1 MNTKIE
7 GKPAFSYISIEL
19 SPGETIVAE
28 SDAMSSMSA
37 ELDMKAKF
45 NGGLFQGLL
54 RKYLGKESLF
64 INEFTNNTQVVKN
77 ITLVQPTPGDVMCKE
92 LCKGDVYFLQA
103 GAYIA
108 SESTVKVGLSWA
120 GIGSF
125 IGGEGL
131 FRLKAMGSGKLFF
144 GAYGGLIEKEVDG
157 DYIVDTGHLVS
168 YDPSI
173 KISVQLAGGI
183 ISSLT
188 SGEGIVMRLN
198 GKGKIIMQTRNISS
212 MTTWINRN
220 I

>member
-7 GKPAFSYISIEL
+7 GRPAFSYISVEL
-19 SPGETIVAE
+19 SPGETIIAE
-28 SDAMSSMSA
+28 SDAMSSMSS
-37 ELDMKAKF
+37 ELDMKAKL

-64 INEFTNNTQVVKN
+64 INKFTNNTQSIKN
-77 ITLVQPTPGDVMCKE
+77 ITLVQSTPGDVMCRE
-92 LCKGDVYFLQA
+92 LNKGETYYLQA

-108 SESTVKVGLSWA
+108 SEPTVKVGLSWA

-131 FRLKAMGSGKLFF
+131 FRLKAEGSGKLFF

-168 YDPSI
+168 YEPGI
-173 KISVQLAGGI
+173 KISVQLAGGL